1 MYLFTKHNETIN
13 AFDIYQSLTLNEKMD
28 LTQNKLN
35 QYFANVESANANGS
49 EALITDLKTKFKQI
63 PNDKVYSYKEFI
75 TLFSNI
81 KTNIEVLINKP
92 FGNFHSE
99 SSTSHDYKIRYAL
112 QNTQFLGGYMTDII
126 KDFEEKVSCNLMKY
140 INNNPLFLQENIK
153 SFEEEIKTIGSVNPI
168 LIAFGND
175 CYKILITNL
184 KTKYKIY
191 KISHYSSCIN
201 KEKLR
206 IEIENIIKEL

>member
-1 MYLFTKHNETIN
+1 MSISIEKFEEIKLKYGNMSSWAIWKEK
-13 AFDIYQSLTLNEKMD
+13 DIKEKSKIGD
-28 LTQNKLN
+28 LSIFEN
-35 QYFANVESANANGS
+35 F
-49 EALITDLKTKFKQI
+49 
-63 PNDKVYSYKEFI
+63 
-75 TLFSNI
+75 
-81 KTNIEVLINKP
+81 TNIRLNPNVIFLGLNISQKIIKP

-184 KTKYKIY
+184 KKKYKIY

-206 IEIENIIKEL
+206 IEIENIIKKL